1 MTMKTAISMPDS
13 VFKTAERFA
22 RQRKLSRSAL
32 FTQAVK
38 EFLQRRNSEAVTEQL
53 NQIYAAEE
61 SRLDS
66 VAGALQMIS
75 LAPEK
80 W

>member
-1 MTMKTAISMPDS
+1 MKTAISIPDS

-22 RQRKLSRSAL
+22 RHRKLSRSAL

-38 EFLQRRNSEAVTEQL
+38 EFLQRRNSEAVTERL
-53 NQIYAAEE
+53 NRIYAAEE

-75 LAPEK
+75 PAPEK

>member
-1 MTMKTAISMPDS
+1 MKTAISIPDS

-22 RQRKLSRSAL
+22 RHRKLSRSAL

-38 EFLQRRNSEAVTEQL
+38 EFLHRRNSEDVTERL
-53 NQIYAAEE
+53 NLIYAAEE
-61 SRLDS
+61 SRLDR
-66 VAGALQMIS
+66 VAGALQMLS
-75 LAPEK
+75 LSPEK